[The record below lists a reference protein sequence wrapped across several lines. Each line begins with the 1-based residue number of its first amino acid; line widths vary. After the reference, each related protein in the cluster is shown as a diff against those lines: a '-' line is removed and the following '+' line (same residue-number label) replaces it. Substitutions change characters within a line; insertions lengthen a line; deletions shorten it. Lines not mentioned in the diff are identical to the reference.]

1 MPRGKA
7 HSPEVK
13 AAVVAALLAGQGVTE
28 VASQYHLD
36 NSVVSRWKSNLGPEM
51 QEVATKKRNEID
63 ELLTN
68 YLRETLVT
76 LQVQQLHFRDKDW
89 LAKQD
94 ASDLAILHG
103 VSTDKAIRL
112 LEAAERVSSED
123 VATPPGAAD

>member
-1 MPRGKA
+1 M
-7 HSPEVK
+7 K
-13 AAVVAALLAGQGVTE
+13 AAVVAALLAGQGVEE
-28 VASQYHLD
+28 VAGQYHLAKQT
-36 NSVVSRWKSNLGPEM
+36 VSDWKSGLGAEIG
-51 QEVATKKRNEID
+51 QVQTKKRNEID

-112 LEAAERVSSED
+112 LEAAERVSAED
-123 VATPPGAAD
+123 VATPPGASE